1 VYESDVQ
8 EARVVTATTAR
19 SVANQAETT
28 IKTADSI
35 VASIVERVE
44 AEGTGPEARVRFY
57 RLMTSL
63 AAALPAIHEMG
74 ITDADG
80 NAIVKSLV
88 ENSAGL
94 NYSDREY
101 FRYHATHTDRGPFI
115 GARIKSKIDGSYAIT
130 VTRRINHADGSFA
143 GVVVTSVS
151 LNFFQR
157 LFDQVLAKSGGIIA
171 LLTDD
176 GTVLVR
182 SPNLA
187 SGIGNPVADSEFRRH
202 VQEEPLAG
210 GLSYRSALDGVWRY
224 GSYQH
229 LSDFPLSTLVSQ
241 SEWEVQRSFRS
252 QLMWNAAILVCVAV
266 VVVNLGI
273 RALKANRL
281 LNAQAMQDGLTGLA
295 NRRTFDEMILREFRI
310 AAWTGQPISM
320 VMIDIDH
327 FKDYNDSYGH
337 PAGDECLRT
346 IARTVQGCIRR
357 AGDLVAR
364 YGGEEMV
371 VMLPGL
377 DAARAKALAE
387 TMRQAVHDLALPH
400 VGSVHKFV
408 TLSAG
413 VATYSPRRSVGGW
426 RALIERADAALYR
439 AKAKG
444 RDFVECA

>member
-1 VYESDVQ
+1 
-8 EARVVTATTAR
+8 
-19 SVANQAETT
+19 
-28 IKTADSI
+28 
-35 VASIVERVE
+35 
-44 AEGTGPEARVRFY
+44 
-57 RLMTSL
+57 
-63 AAALPAIHEMG
+63 
-74 ITDADG
+74 
-80 NAIVKSLV
+80 
-88 ENSAGL
+88 
-94 NYSDREY
+94 
-101 FRYHATHTDRGPFI
+101 
-115 GARIKSKIDGSYAIT
+115 
-130 VTRRINHADGSFA
+130 
-143 GVVVTSVS
+143 
-151 LNFFQR
+151 
-157 LFDQVLAKSGGIIA
+157 
-171 LLTDD
+171 
-176 GTVLVR
+176 
-182 SPNLA
+182 
-187 SGIGNPVADSEFRRH
+187 
-202 VQEEPLAG
+202 
-210 GLSYRSALDGVWRY
+210 
-224 GSYQH
+224 
-229 LSDFPLSTLVSQ
+229 
-241 SEWEVQRSFRS
+241 
-252 QLMWNAAILVCVAV
+252 MWNAAILVCVAV